1 MTTLYPYPPYQ
12 TTSPDK
18 ILNQI
23 EPVQFT
29 QGETLKWSRNFTDY
43 PATAGWT
50 LRYVAVGVVG
60 KITINSQAPTDP
72 NDSAIYINVPSATS
86 EGYTP
91 GFYEWQA
98 YVISADGSEKHQ
110 VLNGVWTIQ
119 QSFDAL
125 SGDTD
130 TRTHARKVLDAI
142 EAVIEGRATKDQYEY
157 QIQGRML
164 RLTPLPDLIKFRQLY
179 KAEMQREIQA
189 ANVQAGIA
197 SRNKIVVRFNK

>member
-1 MTTLYPYPPYQ
+1 
-12 TTSPDK
+12 
-18 ILNQI
+18 
-23 EPVQFT
+23 
-29 QGETLKWSRNFTDY
+29 
-43 PATAGWT
+43 
-50 LRYVAVGVVG
+50 
-60 KITINSQAPTDP
+60 
-72 NDSAIYINVPSATS
+72 
-86 EGYTP
+86 
-91 GFYEWQA
+91 
-98 YVISADGSEKHQ
+98 